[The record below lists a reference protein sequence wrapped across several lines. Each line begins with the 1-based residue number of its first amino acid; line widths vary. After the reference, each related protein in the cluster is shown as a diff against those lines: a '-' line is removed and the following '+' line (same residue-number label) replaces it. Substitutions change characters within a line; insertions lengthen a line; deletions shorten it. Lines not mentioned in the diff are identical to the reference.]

1 MAGTIIE
8 GQLTARPSSVVRFA
22 LATAEDDAEIRRL
35 LRDNPMRGEINVSF
49 EREPNYFHS
58 IQIAGADDQ
67 TILAFKS
74 GRLVCMG
81 RCSIRDRYI
90 NGEVHRVGY
99 LSDLRLDSTVQGR
112 FDILRRGYQF
122 FRKLQYDNPA
132 DFYFTSITADNFRSI
147 RFLERGLSG
156 MPLYEPLADFVTLLI
171 PVPRCVQKLD
181 RLNEQALSRL
191 KSKGIKMVSGSESHI
206 HELIEL
212 LNSQA
217 SQCQL
222 ATFWDEE
229 KISSLEQH
237 GLPLSDFKIL
247 MNNVKIIGCVA
258 LWDQRNFKQTVIR
271 GYSRRLSFVRPL
283 LNLTTNLF
291 NSPQLPA
298 IGSTLAHGF
307 LSPLAIALD
316 DGQNLLALIESSLLT
331 AANRGLDFLTL
342 GFAANDPRLPI
353 VRNQFNCREYR
364 NRFFQVRWKGE
375 DSIGITLNDN
385 LIFPEVALL

>member
-8 GQLTARPSSVVRFA
+8 SQLTARPSSAVRFA
-22 LATAEDDAEIRRL
+22 LATEEDDAAIRRL
-35 LRDNPMRGEINVSF
+35 LRENPMRGEINVTF
-49 EREPNYFHS
+49 EREPGYFHS
-58 IQIAGADDQ
+58 LEIAGAADQ
-67 TILAFKS
+67 TILAFEN
-74 GRLVCMG
+74 GRLVCVG
-81 RCSIRDRYI
+81 RCSVRDLYL
-90 NGEVHRVGY
+90 NDEVHRVGY
-99 LSDLRLDSTVQGR
+99 LSDLRLDSSMQGR

-122 FRKLQYDNPA
+122 FRELQHDNPA

-147 RFLERGLSG
+147 RFLERGLPG
-156 MPLYEPLADFVTLLI
+156 IPAYEPLTDFVTLLVS
-171 PVPRCVQKLD
+171 VPRNVQKLN
-181 RLNEQALSRL
+181 RLNEQAMSRL
-191 KSKGIKMVSGSESHI
+191 KSKRIKFISVSKNHI
-206 HELIEL
+206 HELIEF

-217 SQCQL
+217 HQCQL

-229 KISSLEQH
+229 KLFSLEKH
-237 GLPLSDFKIL
+237 GLSLSDFKIL
-247 MNNVKIIGCVA
+247 MKDEKMIACTV
-258 LWDQRNFKQTVIR
+258 LWDQRNFKQAVIR

-283 LNLTTNLF
+283 LNFAADLF
-291 NSPQLPA
+291 NSPKLPP

-316 DGQNLLALIESSLLT
+316 DEQNLFALIELSLLT

-342 GFAANDPRLPI
+342 GFAANDPRLAI